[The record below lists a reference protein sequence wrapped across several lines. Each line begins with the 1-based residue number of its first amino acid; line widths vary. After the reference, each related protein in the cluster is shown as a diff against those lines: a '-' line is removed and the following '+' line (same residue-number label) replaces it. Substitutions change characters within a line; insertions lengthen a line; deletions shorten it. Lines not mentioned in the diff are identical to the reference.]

1 MSVVVTATLLAVA
14 VVALI
19 SSHRVKFGVAL
30 VCVVFGLVL
39 GATPVGPAVNT
50 ALSGFGTWVW
60 GLATTL

>member
-1 MSVVVTATLLAVA
+1 MAVVASLLAVA

-19 SSHRVKFGVAL
+19 STHKVKFGVAL
-30 VCVVFGLVL
+30 LCVVFGLVL

-60 GLATTL
+60 DLATTL